1 MYMLVEDKILPIE
14 INNLYKDLVEGSY
27 QKLNEKEKEVIK
39 DSLIIAYNAH
49 DGQLRKSGEP
59 YIYHPL
65 GVAKIVGHNIGLD
78 CDSIAAAILH
88 DVVEDT
94 KLTIKDINKGVGKNI
109 GRIVDGLTKISILS
123 KKKNHSVQAENY
135 RRMLLTL
142 HNDIRVILIK
152 IADRL
157 HNMRTIQYLSDIK
170 KEKIASESL
179 YIYAPLAHRVGLFNI
194 KDELEDLSLE
204 SINPKIYK
212 SIKDKFDKSQENQEK
227 YIESFKK
234 LIIKNLDSQKIK
246 YSIKG
251 RNKSIYSIN
260 NKMQKKNISFNEVYD
275 RFAIRIIYKSSKK
288 DEKFIAW
295 KIYSIISD
303 HFTPNPARFKDW
315 ITYPKVNG
323 YEALH
328 LTVVGPENR
337 WVEIQIRSERM
348 DEIAEKGYA
357 AHYNY
362 KHGETKQKEVDIWL
376 NKLQDVL
383 IDDTQHAIDFVE
395 DFKLNFYSE
404 EIYVFTPKGDLKS
417 IKSGSTALDF
427 AFHVHTDIGIKTRG
441 ARVNG
446 KLVPLSHILKSG
458 DQVDIMTSE
467 NVKPTVNWLDFVV
480 TSKAKSKIKSSLN
493 IEKKRIAIEGKQVLK
508 RKLKQFKIK
517 LDDKISGYMMKF
529 FKINASNDLFYDVGT
544 GKIDNKQIKRF
555 VSDYNSSFIGFIRR
569 RIGSNNKKVDKINEI
584 EHSIK
589 FDKLIFG
596 KDQELLK
603 YSMANCCEPIPGDP
617 VFGFV
622 SVNDGIKVH
631 KKDCPNS
638 ISLRSNYAYR
648 IISAKW
654 IDSQSHEF
662 NTKIS
667 LTGIDDIGII
677 SQIAATVSD
686 SMNVNMNKLSFESND
701 GVFTG
706 TISLEVKNKVILNK
720 LLKSLKKIDG
730 IDNVSR
736 N

>member
-1 MYMLVEDKILPIE
+1 MLVEDKILPKE
-14 INNLYKDLVEGSY
+14 INNLYEDLVKGSY
-27 QKLNEKEKEVIK
+27 QILNEEEKKIIK

-49 DGQLRKSGEP
+49 EGQLRKSGEL

-65 GVAKIVGHNIGLD
+65 GVAKIVAHDIGLD
-78 CDSIAAAILH
+78 CDSIAAALLH

-94 KLTIKDINKGVGKNI
+94 KLTIKDINKAVGENI
-109 GRIVDGLTKISILS
+109 GKIVDGLTKISILR
-123 KKKNHSVQAENY
+123 KNKDYSVQAENY

-157 HNMRTIQYLSDIK
+157 HNMRTIEYLDEIK

-179 YIYAPLAHRVGLFNI
+179 YIYAPLAHRVGLFNL
-194 KDELEDLSLE
+194 KNELEDLSLKTIE
-204 SINPKIYK
+204 PKTYK
-212 SIKDKFDKSQENQEK
+212 SIKNKFVKSQENQEK

-234 LIIKNLDSQKIK
+234 LIIENLDNKKIK
-246 YSIKG
+246 YSIKS
-251 RNKSIYSIN
+251 RNKSIFSIN
-260 NKMQKKNISFNEVYD
+260 KKMQTKNISFNEVYD
-275 RFAIRIIYKSSKK
+275 RFAIRIIYTSSKE

-303 HFTPNPARFKDW
+303 HFIPNPARFKDW

-328 LTVVGPENR
+328 LTVIGPENR

-362 KHGETKQKEVDIWL
+362 KHGETKQREVDIWL

-383 IDDTQHAIDFVE
+383 IDDPQHAIDFVE

-404 EIYVFTPKGDLKS
+404 EIFVFTPKGDLKS

-427 AFHVHTDIGIKTRG
+427 AFNVHTDIGTKTRG

-446 KLVPLSHILKSG
+446 KLVPLSHVLESG
-458 DQVDIMTSE
+458 DQVEIMTSK
-467 NVKPTVNWLDFVV
+467 NINPSVNWLDFVV

-493 IEKKRIAIEGKQVLK
+493 IEKKRISIEGKQILR
-508 RKLKQFKIK
+508 RKLKHFKIK
-517 LDDKISGYMMKF
+517 LDDKISISMMKF
-529 FKINASNDLFYDVGT
+529 FKINASNDLFFSVGNGT
-544 GKIDNKQIKRF
+544 IDNKKIKQF
-555 VSDYNSSFIGFIRR
+555 VTDYNRSFIGFIKR
-569 RIGSNNKKVDKINEI
+569 RIGSNKKKVDKINKSD
-584 EHSIK
+584 HSIK

-596 KDQELLK
+596 KDQESLK
-603 YSMANCCEPIPGDP
+603 YSMASCCDPIPGDS

-638 ISLRSNYAYR
+638 ISLRSNYDYR
-648 IISAKW
+648 VISAKW
-654 IDSQSHEF
+654 IDSQSHKF
-662 NTKIS
+662 NTKINF
-667 LTGIDDIGII
+667 TGIDDLGII
-677 SQIAATVSD
+677 SQITSTISD
-686 SMNVNMNKLSFESND
+686 SMKVNMNKISVESND
-701 GVFTG
+701 GTFIG
-706 TISLEVKNKVILNK
+706 TISLEVSNTVILNK
-720 LLKSLKKIDG
+720 LLKSLKKIKG
-730 IDNVSR
+730 IEKVTR

>member
-1 MYMLVEDKILPIE
+1 MLVEDKILPKE
-14 INNLYKDLVEGSY
+14 INNLYKDLVQSSY
-27 QKLNEKEKEVIK
+27 QKLNEEEKKIIK

-65 GVAKIVGHNIGLD
+65 GVAKIVAHNIGLD
-78 CDSIAAAILH
+78 SDSIAASLLH

-94 KLTIKDINKGVGKNI
+94 KLTITDINKAMGNNI
-109 GRIVDGLTKISILS
+109 GKIVDGLTKISILR
-123 KKKNHSVQAENY
+123 KNKDYSVQAENY

-157 HNMRTIQYLSDIK
+157 HNMRTIEYLDDIK

-179 YIYAPLAHRVGLFNI
+179 YIYAPLAHRVGLFNL
-194 KDELEDLSLE
+194 KNELEDLSLKTIE
-204 SINPKIYK
+204 PKTYK
-212 SIKDKFDKSQENQEK
+212 SIKNKFDKSQDSQEK

-234 LIIKNLDSQKIK
+234 LIIESLTDQKIK

-251 RNKSIYSIN
+251 RNKSIFSIN
-260 NKMQKKNISFNEVYD
+260 NKMKNKNISFNEVYD
-275 RFAIRIIYKSSKK
+275 RFAIRIIYTSSKI

-303 HFTPNPARFKDW
+303 HFIPNPARFKDW

-362 KHGETKQKEVDIWL
+362 KHGETKQREVDIWL

-383 IDDTQHAIDFVE
+383 IDDSQYAIDFVE

-427 AFHVHTDIGIKTRG
+427 AFNIHTDIGTKTRG

-458 DQVDIMTSE
+458 DQVDIMTSK
-467 NVKPTVNWLDFVV
+467 NTKPSVNWLDFVV

-493 IEKKRIAIEGKQVLK
+493 IEKKRISIEGKEILK
-508 RKLKQFKIK
+508 RKLKHFKIK
-517 LDDKISGYMMKF
+517 LDDKISTSMMKF
-529 FKINASNDLFYDVGT
+529 FNINASNDLFFSVGNGT
-544 GKIDNKQIKRF
+544 IDNKKIKKF
-555 VSDYNSSFIGFIRR
+555 VTDYNRSFIGFIKR
-569 RIGSNNKKVDKINEI
+569 RIGSNKKKVDKINESD
-584 EHSIK
+584 HSIK

-596 KDQELLK
+596 KEQESLK
-603 YSMANCCEPIPGDP
+603 YSMANCCDPIPGDS

-631 KKDCPNS
+631 KKDCSNS

-648 IISAKW
+648 VISAKW

-662 NTKIS
+662 NTKIN
-667 LTGIDDIGII
+667 LTGIDDLGII
-677 SQIAATVSD
+677 SQITSTISD
-686 SMNVNMNKLSFESND
+686 SMNVNMNKISFESND
-701 GVFTG
+701 GLFTG

-720 LLKSLKKIDG
+720 LLKSLKKIKG
-730 IDNVSR
+730 IEKVTR

>member
-1 MYMLVEDKILPIE
+1 MLVEDKILPKE
-14 INNLYKDLVEGSY
+14 INNLYEDLVKGSY
-27 QKLNEKEKEVIK
+27 QILNEEEKKIIK

-49 DGQLRKSGEP
+49 EGQLRKSGEL

-65 GVAKIVGHNIGLD
+65 GVAKIVAHNIGLD
-78 CDSIAAAILH
+78 CDSIAAALLH

-94 KLTIKDINKGVGKNI
+94 KLTIKDINKAVGNNI
-109 GRIVDGLTKISILS
+109 GKIVDGLTKISILR
-123 KKKNHSVQAENY
+123 KNKDYSVQAENY

-157 HNMRTIQYLSDIK
+157 HNMRTVEYLDEIK

-179 YIYAPLAHRVGLFNI
+179 YIYAPLAHRVGLFNL
-194 KDELEDLSLE
+194 KNELEDLSLKTIE
-204 SINPKIYK
+204 PKTYK
-212 SIKDKFDKSQENQEK
+212 SIKNKFVKSQENQEK

-234 LIIKNLDSQKIK
+234 LIIDNLDNQKIK
-246 YSIKG
+246 YSIKS
-251 RNKSIYSIN
+251 RNKSIFSIN
-260 NKMQKKNISFNEVYD
+260 NKMQTKNISFNEVYD
-275 RFAIRIIYKSSKK
+275 RFAIRIIYTSSKE

-303 HFTPNPARFKDW
+303 HFIPNPARFKDW

-362 KHGETKQKEVDIWL
+362 KHGETKQREVDIWL

-383 IDDTQHAIDFVE
+383 IDDPQHAIDFVE

-427 AFHVHTDIGIKTRG
+427 AFNVHTDIGTKTRG

-446 KLVPLSHILKSG
+446 KLVPLSHVLKSG
-458 DQVDIMTSE
+458 DQVEIITSK
-467 NVKPTVNWLDFVV
+467 NIKPSVNWLDFVV

-493 IEKKRIAIEGKQVLK
+493 NEKKRISIEGKQILR
-508 RKLKQFKIK
+508 RKLKHFKIK
-517 LDDKISGYMMKF
+517 LDDKVSSSMMKF
-529 FKINASNDLFYDVGT
+529 FKINASNDLFFSVGNGT
-544 GKIDNKQIKRF
+544 IDNKKIKQF
-555 VSDYNSSFIGFIRR
+555 VTDYNRSFIGFIKR
-569 RIGSNNKKVDKINEI
+569 RIGSNKKKVDKINKSD
-584 EHSIK
+584 HSIK

-596 KDQELLK
+596 KDQESLK
-603 YSMANCCEPIPGDP
+603 YSMANCCDPIPGDS

-648 IISAKW
+648 VISAKW

-662 NTKIS
+662 NTKINF
-667 LTGIDDIGII
+667 TGIDDLGII
-677 SQIAATVSD
+677 SQITSTISD
-686 SMNVNMNKLSFESND
+686 SMKVNMNKISVESND
-701 GVFTG
+701 GTFTG
-706 TISLEVKNKVILNK
+706 TISLEVSNTVILNK
-720 LLKSLKKIDG
+720 LLKSLKKIKG
-730 IDNVSR
+730 IEKVTR

>member
-1 MYMLVEDKILPIE
+1 MLVEDKILPKE
-14 INNLYKDLVEGSY
+14 INNLYEDLVKGSY
-27 QKLNEKEKEVIK
+27 QILNKEEKKIIK

-49 DGQLRKSGEP
+49 EGQLRKSGEP

-65 GVAKIVGHNIGLD
+65 GVAKIVAHNIGLD
-78 CDSIAAAILH
+78 SDSIAAALLH

-94 KLTIKDINKGVGKNI
+94 KLSIKDINKAVGKNI
-109 GRIVDGLTKISILS
+109 GKIVDGLTKISILR
-123 KKKNHSVQAENY
+123 KNKDYSVQAENY

-157 HNMRTIQYLSDIK
+157 HNMRTIEYLDEIK

-179 YIYAPLAHRVGLFNI
+179 YIYAPLAHRVGLFNL
-194 KDELEDLSLE
+194 KNELEDLSLKTIE
-204 SINPKIYK
+204 PKTYK
-212 SIKDKFDKSQENQEK
+212 SIKSKFDKSQDNQEK

-234 LIIKNLDSQKIK
+234 LIIESLDNQKIK

-251 RNKSIYSIN
+251 RNKSIFSIN
-260 NKMQKKNISFNEVYD
+260 NKMQTKNISFNEVYD
-275 RFAIRIIYKSSKK
+275 RFAIRIIYTSSKI

-303 HFTPNPARFKDW
+303 HFIPNPARFKDW

-383 IDDTQHAIDFVE
+383 IDDSQHAIDFVE

-427 AFHVHTDIGIKTRG
+427 AFNIHTDIGAKTRG

-446 KLVPLSHILKSG
+446 KLVPLSHVLKSG
-458 DQVDIMTSE
+458 DQVDIMTSK
-467 NVKPTVNWLDFVV
+467 NVKPSVNWLDFVI

-493 IEKKRIAIEGKQVLK
+493 IEKKRISIEGQQILK
-508 RKLKQFKIK
+508 RKLKNFKIK
-517 LDDKISGYMMKF
+517 LDDKISSQMMKF
-529 FKINASNDLFYDVGT
+529 FDINASNDLFFSVGN
-544 GKIDNKQIKRF
+544 GAIDNKKIKQF
-555 VSDYNSSFIGFIRR
+555 VNDYNRSFIGFIKR
-569 RIGSNNKKVDKINEI
+569 RIGSNKKKVDKINDSA
-584 EHSIK
+584 HSIK

-596 KDQELLK
+596 KDQESLK
-603 YSMANCCEPIPGDP
+603 YSMANCCNPIPGDS

-631 KKDCPNS
+631 KKDCSNS

-648 IISAKW
+648 VISAKW

-662 NTKIS
+662 NTKIN
-667 LTGIDDIGII
+667 LTGIDDLGII
-677 SQIAATVSD
+677 SQITSTISD
-686 SMNVNMNKLSFESND
+686 SMNVNMNKISFESND
-701 GVFTG
+701 GLFTG
-706 TISLEVKNKVILNK
+706 TISLEVKNKIILNK
-720 LLKSLKKIDG
+720 LLKSLKKIKG
-730 IDNVSR
+730 IEKVAR

>member
-1 MYMLVEDKILPIE
+1 MLVEDKILPRE
-14 INNLYKDLVEGSY
+14 INNLYIDLVEGSY
-27 QKLNEKEKEVIK
+27 QKLNENEKEIIK

-65 GVAKIVGHNIGLD
+65 GVAKIVSHNIGLD
-78 CDSIAAAILH
+78 CDSISAALLH

-94 KLTIKDINKGVGKNI
+94 KLTAKDIKKAVGKNI
-109 GRIVDGLTKISILS
+109 AKIVDGLTKISTLS
-123 KKKNHSVQAENY
+123 KSKDHSVQAENY

-157 HNMRTIQYLSDIK
+157 HNMRTIEYLNDIK

-179 YIYAPLAHRVGLFNI
+179 YIYAPLAHRVGLFNL
-194 KDELEDLSLE
+194 KNELEDLSLKT
-204 SINPKIYK
+204 INPKIYK
-212 SIKDKFDKSQENQEK
+212 SIKGKFDKSKQSQEK
-227 YIESFKK
+227 YIESFKN
-234 LIIKNLDSQKIK
+234 LIIQNLDNQKIK

-303 HFTPNPARFKDW
+303 HFTPNPARLKDW

-328 LTVVGPENR
+328 LTVIGPENR

-348 DEIAEKGYA
+348 NEIAEKGYA

-362 KHGETKQKEVDIWL
+362 KHGETKQKEVDVWL

-383 IDDTQHAIDFVE
+383 IDDSQHAIDFVE
-395 DFKLNFYSE
+395 DFKLNFYSK
-404 EIYVFTPKGDLKS
+404 EIYVFTPQGDLKS

-427 AFHVHTDIGIKTRG
+427 AFHVHTDIGTKTRG
-441 ARVNG
+441 AKVNG

-493 IEKKRIAIEGKQVLK
+493 IEKKRIAIEGKQILK

-517 LDDKISGYMMKF
+517 LDDKVSGHIMKF
-529 FKINASNDLFYDVGT
+529 FKINASNDLFYNVGI

-596 KDQELLK
+596 KDQESLK

-677 SQIAATVSD
+677 SQIAATISGL
-686 SMNVNMNKLSFESND
+686 MNVNMNKLSFESND
-701 GVFTG
+701 GFFTG

-720 LLKSLKKIDG
+720 LLKSLKKIEG
-730 IDNVSR
+730 IDKVSR

>member
-1 MYMLVEDKILPIE
+1 MLVEDKILPKE
-14 INNLYKDLVEGSY
+14 INNLYEDLVKGSY
-27 QKLNEKEKEVIK
+27 QILNEEEKKIIK

-49 DGQLRKSGEP
+49 EGQLRKSGEL

-65 GVAKIVGHNIGLD
+65 GVAKIVAHNIGLD
-78 CDSIAAAILH
+78 CDSIAAALLH

-94 KLTIKDINKGVGKNI
+94 KLTIKDINKAVGKNI
-109 GRIVDGLTKISILS
+109 GKIVDGLTKISILR
-123 KKKNHSVQAENY
+123 KNKDYSVQAENY

-157 HNMRTIQYLSDIK
+157 HNMRTIEYLDEIK

-179 YIYAPLAHRVGLFNI
+179 YIYAPLAHRVGLFNL
-194 KDELEDLSLE
+194 KNELEDLSLKTIE
-204 SINPKIYK
+204 PKTYK
-212 SIKDKFDKSQENQEK
+212 SIKNKFVKSQENQEK

-234 LIIKNLDSQKIK
+234 LIIENLDNQKIK
-246 YSIKG
+246 YSIKS
-251 RNKSIYSIN
+251 RNKSIFSIN
-260 NKMQKKNISFNEVYD
+260 NKMQTKNISFNEVYD
-275 RFAIRIIYKSSKK
+275 RFAIRIIYTSSKE

-303 HFTPNPARFKDW
+303 HFIPNPARFKDW

-328 LTVVGPENR
+328 LTVIGPENR

-362 KHGETKQKEVDIWL
+362 KHGETKQREVDIWL

-383 IDDTQHAIDFVE
+383 IDDPQHAIDFVE

-404 EIYVFTPKGDLKS
+404 EIFVFTPKGDLKS

-427 AFHVHTDIGIKTRG
+427 AFNVHTDIGTKTRG

-446 KLVPLSHILKSG
+446 KLVPLSHVLESG
-458 DQVDIMTSE
+458 DQVEIMTSK
-467 NVKPTVNWLDFVV
+467 NIKPSVNWLDFVV

-493 IEKKRIAIEGKQVLK
+493 IEKKRISIEGKQILR
-508 RKLKQFKIK
+508 RKLKHFKIK
-517 LDDKISGYMMKF
+517 LDDKISSSMMKF
-529 FKINASNDLFYDVGT
+529 FKINASNDLFFSVGNGT
-544 GKIDNKQIKRF
+544 IDNKKIKQF
-555 VSDYNSSFIGFIRR
+555 VTDYNRSFIGFIKR
-569 RIGSNNKKVDKINEI
+569 RIGSNKKKVDKINKSD
-584 EHSIK
+584 HSIK

-596 KDQELLK
+596 KDQESLK
-603 YSMANCCEPIPGDP
+603 YSMANCCDPIPGDS

-648 IISAKW
+648 VISAKW

-662 NTKIS
+662 NTKINF
-667 LTGIDDIGII
+667 TGIDDLGII
-677 SQIAATVSD
+677 SQITSTISD
-686 SMNVNMNKLSFESND
+686 SMKVNMNKISVESND
-701 GVFTG
+701 GTFTG
-706 TISLEVKNKVILNK
+706 TISLEVSNTVILNK
-720 LLKSLKKIDG
+720 LLKSLKKIKG
-730 IDNVSR
+730 IEKVTR

>member
-1 MYMLVEDKILPIE
+1 MLVEDKILPRE
-14 INNLYKDLVEGSY
+14 INNLYIDLVEGSY
-27 QKLNEKEKEVIK
+27 QKLNENEKEIIK

-65 GVAKIVGHNIGLD
+65 GVAKIVSHNIGLD
-78 CDSIAAAILH
+78 CDSISAALLH

-94 KLTIKDINKGVGKNI
+94 KLTAKDIKKAVGKNI
-109 GRIVDGLTKISILS
+109 AKIVDGLTKISTLS
-123 KKKNHSVQAENY
+123 KSKDHSVQAENY

-157 HNMRTIQYLSDIK
+157 HNMRTIEYLNDIK

-179 YIYAPLAHRVGLFNI
+179 YIYAPLAHRVGLFNL
-194 KDELEDLSLE
+194 KNELEDLSLKT
-204 SINPKIYK
+204 INPKIYK
-212 SIKDKFDKSQENQEK
+212 SIKEKFDKSQQSQEK
-227 YIESFKK
+227 YIESFKN
-234 LIIKNLDSQKIK
+234 LIIQNLDNQKIK

-303 HFTPNPARFKDW
+303 NFTPNPARFKDW

-328 LTVVGPENR
+328 LTVIGPENR

-362 KHGETKQKEVDIWL
+362 KHGETKQKEVDVWL

-383 IDDTQHAIDFVE
+383 IDDSQHAIDFVE

-427 AFHVHTDIGIKTRG
+427 AFHVHTDIGTKTRG

-493 IEKKRIAIEGKQVLK
+493 IEKKRIAIEGKQILK

-517 LDDKISGYMMKF
+517 LDDKVSGHIMKF
-529 FKINASNDLFYDVGT
+529 FKINASNDLFYNVGI

-596 KDQELLK
+596 KDQESLK
-603 YSMANCCEPIPGDP
+603 YSMANCCDPIPGDP

-677 SQIAATVSD
+677 SQIAATISGL
-686 SMNVNMNKLSFESND
+686 MNVNMNKLSFESND
-701 GVFTG
+701 GFFTG

-730 IDNVSR
+730 IDKVSR

>member
-1 MYMLVEDKILPIE
+1 MLVEDKILPRE
-14 INNLYKDLVEGSY
+14 INNLYIDLVEGSY
-27 QKLNEKEKEVIK
+27 QKLNENEKEIIK

-65 GVAKIVGHNIGLD
+65 GVAKIVSHNIGLD
-78 CDSIAAAILH
+78 CDSISAALLH

-94 KLTIKDINKGVGKNI
+94 KLTAKDIKKAVGKNI
-109 GRIVDGLTKISILS
+109 AKIVDGLTKISTLS
-123 KKKNHSVQAENY
+123 KSKDHSVQAENY

-157 HNMRTIQYLSDIK
+157 HNMRTIEYLNDIK

-179 YIYAPLAHRVGLFNI
+179 YIYAPLAHRVGLFNL
-194 KDELEDLSLE
+194 KNELEDLSLKT
-204 SINPKIYK
+204 INPKIYK
-212 SIKDKFDKSQENQEK
+212 SIKGKFDKSKQSQEK
-227 YIESFKK
+227 YIESFKN
-234 LIIKNLDSQKIK
+234 LIIQNLDNQKIK

-303 HFTPNPARFKDW
+303 NFTPNPARFKDW

-328 LTVVGPENR
+328 LTVIGPENR

-357 AHYNY
+357 AHFNY
-362 KHGETKQKEVDIWL
+362 KHGETKQKEVDVWL

-383 IDDTQHAIDFVE
+383 IDDSQHAIDFVE
-395 DFKLNFYSE
+395 DFKLNFYSK

-427 AFHVHTDIGIKTRG
+427 AFHVHTDIGTKTRG

-493 IEKKRIAIEGKQVLK
+493 IEKKRIAIEGKQILK

-517 LDDKISGYMMKF
+517 LDDKVSGHIMKY
-529 FKINASNDLFYDVGT
+529 FKINASNDLFYNVGI
-544 GKIDNKQIKRF
+544 GKIDNKHIKQF
-555 VSDYNSSFIGFIRR
+555 VSNYNSSFIGFIRR

-596 KDQELLK
+596 KDQESLK
-603 YSMANCCEPIPGDP
+603 YSMANCCDPIPGDP

-622 SVNDGIKVH
+622 SVSDGIKVH

-677 SQIAATVSD
+677 SQIAATISGL
-686 SMNVNMNKLSFESND
+686 MNVNMNKLSFESND
-701 GVFTG
+701 GFFTG

-730 IDNVSR
+730 IDKVSR

>member
-1 MYMLVEDKILPIE
+1 MLVEDKILPKE
-14 INNLYKDLVEGSY
+14 INNLYEDLVKGSY
-27 QKLNEKEKEVIK
+27 QILNEEEKKIIK

-49 DGQLRKSGEP
+49 EGQLRKSGEL

-65 GVAKIVGHNIGLD
+65 GVAKIVAHNIGLD
-78 CDSIAAAILH
+78 CDSIAAALLH

-94 KLTIKDINKGVGKNI
+94 KLTIKDINKAVGKNI
-109 GRIVDGLTKISILS
+109 GKIVDGLTKISILR
-123 KKKNHSVQAENY
+123 KNKDYSVQAENY

-157 HNMRTIQYLSDIK
+157 HNMRTIEYLDEIK

-179 YIYAPLAHRVGLFNI
+179 YIYAPLAHRVGLFNL
-194 KDELEDLSLE
+194 KNELEDLSLKTIE
-204 SINPKIYK
+204 PKTYK
-212 SIKDKFDKSQENQEK
+212 SIKNKFVKSQENQEK

-234 LIIKNLDSQKIK
+234 LIIENLDNQKIK
-246 YSIKG
+246 YSIKS
-251 RNKSIYSIN
+251 RNKSIFSIN
-260 NKMQKKNISFNEVYD
+260 NKMQTKNISFNEVYD
-275 RFAIRIIYKSSKK
+275 RFAIRIIYTSSKE

-303 HFTPNPARFKDW
+303 HFIPNPARFKDW

-328 LTVVGPENR
+328 LTVIGPENR

-362 KHGETKQKEVDIWL
+362 KHGETKQREVDIWL

-383 IDDTQHAIDFVE
+383 IDDPQHAIDFVE

-404 EIYVFTPKGDLKS
+404 EIFVFTPKGDLKS

-427 AFHVHTDIGIKTRG
+427 AFNVHTDIGTKTRG

-446 KLVPLSHILKSG
+446 KLVPLSHVLESG
-458 DQVDIMTSE
+458 DQVEIITSK
-467 NVKPTVNWLDFVV
+467 NIKPSVNWLDFVV

-493 IEKKRIAIEGKQVLK
+493 IEKKRISIEGKQILR
-508 RKLKQFKIK
+508 RKLKHFKIK
-517 LDDKISGYMMKF
+517 LDDKISSSMMKF
-529 FKINASNDLFYDVGT
+529 FKINASNDLFFSVGNGT
-544 GKIDNKQIKRF
+544 IDNKKIKQF
-555 VSDYNSSFIGFIRR
+555 VTDYNRSFIGFIKR
-569 RIGSNNKKVDKINEI
+569 RIGSNKKKVDKINKSD
-584 EHSIK
+584 HSIK

-596 KDQELLK
+596 KDQESLK
-603 YSMANCCEPIPGDP
+603 YSMANCCDPIPGDS

-648 IISAKW
+648 VISAKW

-662 NTKIS
+662 NTKIN
-667 LTGIDDIGII
+667 LTGIDDLGIM
-677 SQIAATVSD
+677 SQITSTISD
-686 SMNVNMNKLSFESND
+686 SMNVNMNKISFESND
-701 GVFTG
+701 GTFTG
-706 TISLEVKNKVILNK
+706 TISLEVSNTVILNK
-720 LLKSLKKIDG
+720 LLKSLKKIKG
-730 IDNVSR
+730 IEKVTR

>member
-1 MYMLVEDKILPIE
+1 MLVEDKILPKE
-14 INNLYKDLVEGSY
+14 INNLYEDLVKGSY
-27 QKLNEKEKEVIK
+27 QILNEEEKKIIK

-49 DGQLRKSGEP
+49 EGQLRKSGEL
-59 YIYHPL
+59 YIYHPI
-65 GVAKIVGHNIGLD
+65 GVAKIVAHNIGLD
-78 CDSIAAAILH
+78 CDSIAAALLH

-94 KLTIKDINKGVGKNI
+94 KLTIKDINKAVGKNI
-109 GRIVDGLTKISILS
+109 GKIVDGLTKISILR
-123 KKKNHSVQAENY
+123 KNKDYSVQAENY

-157 HNMRTIQYLSDIK
+157 HNMRTVEYLDEIK

-179 YIYAPLAHRVGLFNI
+179 YIYAPLAHRVGLFNL
-194 KDELEDLSLE
+194 KNELEDLSLKTIE
-204 SINPKIYK
+204 PKTYK
-212 SIKDKFDKSQENQEK
+212 TIKNKFDKSQENQEK

-234 LIIKNLDSQKIK
+234 LIIENLDNQKIK

-251 RNKSIYSIN
+251 RNKSIFSIN
-260 NKMQKKNISFNEVYD
+260 NKMQTKNISFNEVYD
-275 RFAIRIIYKSSKK
+275 RFAIRIIYTSSKK

-303 HFTPNPARFKDW
+303 HFIPNPARFKDW

-362 KHGETKQKEVDIWL
+362 KHGETKQREVDIWL

-383 IDDTQHAIDFVE
+383 IDDSQHAIDFVE

-427 AFHVHTDIGIKTRG
+427 AFNVHTDIGAKTRG

-446 KLVPLSHILKSG
+446 KLVPLSHVLESG
-458 DQVDIMTSE
+458 DQVEIMTSK
-467 NVKPTVNWLDFVV
+467 NIKPSVNWLDFVV
-480 TSKAKSKIKSSLN
+480 TSKAKSKIKSLLN
-493 IEKKRIAIEGKQVLK
+493 IEKKRISIEGKQILR
-508 RKLKQFKIK
+508 RKLKHFKIK
-517 LDDKISGYMMKF
+517 LDDKISGSMMKF
-529 FKINASNDLFYDVGT
+529 FKINASNDLFFSVGNGT
-544 GKIDNKQIKRF
+544 IDNKKIKQF
-555 VSDYNSSFIGFIRR
+555 VTDYNRSFIGFIKR
-569 RIGSNNKKVDKINEI
+569 RIGSNKKKVDKINKSD
-584 EHSIK
+584 HSIK

-596 KDQELLK
+596 KDQESLK
-603 YSMANCCEPIPGDP
+603 YSMANCCDPIPGDS

-638 ISLRSNYAYR
+638 ISLRSNYANR
-648 IISAKW
+648 VISAKW

-662 NTKIS
+662 NTKIN
-667 LTGIDDIGII
+667 LTGIDDLGIM
-677 SQIAATVSD
+677 SQITSIISD
-686 SMNVNMNKLSFESND
+686 SMSVNMNKISFESTD
-701 GVFTG
+701 GLFTG
-706 TISLEVKNKVILNK
+706 TISLEVSNTVILNK
-720 LLKSLKKIDG
+720 LLKSLKKIKG
-730 IDNVSR
+730 IEKVTR

>member
-1 MYMLVEDKILPIE
+1 MLVEDKILPKE
-14 INNLYKDLVEGSY
+14 INNLYEDLVKGSY
-27 QKLNEKEKEVIK
+27 QILNEEEKKIIK

-49 DGQLRKSGEP
+49 EGQLRKSGEL

-65 GVAKIVGHNIGLD
+65 GVAKIVAHNIGLD
-78 CDSIAAAILH
+78 CDSIAAALLH

-94 KLTIKDINKGVGKNI
+94 KLTIKDINKAVGKNI
-109 GRIVDGLTKISILS
+109 GKIVDGLTKISILR
-123 KKKNHSVQAENY
+123 KNKDYSVQAENY

-157 HNMRTIQYLSDIK
+157 HNMRTIEYLDEIK

-179 YIYAPLAHRVGLFNI
+179 YIYAPLAHRVGLFNL
-194 KDELEDLSLE
+194 KNELEDLSLKTIE
-204 SINPKIYK
+204 PKTYK
-212 SIKDKFDKSQENQEK
+212 SIKNKFVKSQENQEK

-234 LIIKNLDSQKIK
+234 LIIENLDNQKIK
-246 YSIKG
+246 YSIKS
-251 RNKSIYSIN
+251 RNKSIFSIN
-260 NKMQKKNISFNEVYD
+260 NKMQTKNISFNEVYD
-275 RFAIRIIYKSSKK
+275 RFAIRIIYTSSKE

-303 HFTPNPARFKDW
+303 HFIPNPARFKDW

-328 LTVVGPENR
+328 LTVIGPENR

-362 KHGETKQKEVDIWL
+362 KHGETKQREVDIWL

-383 IDDTQHAIDFVE
+383 IDDPQHAIDFVE

-427 AFHVHTDIGIKTRG
+427 AFNVHTDIGTKTRG

-446 KLVPLSHILKSG
+446 KLVPLSHVLESG
-458 DQVDIMTSE
+458 DQVEIMTSK
-467 NVKPTVNWLDFVV
+467 NIKPSVNWLDFVV

-493 IEKKRIAIEGKQVLK
+493 IEKKRISIEGKQILR
-508 RKLKQFKIK
+508 RKLKHFKIK
-517 LDDKISGYMMKF
+517 LDDKISSSMMKF
-529 FKINASNDLFYDVGT
+529 FKINASNDLFFSVGNGT
-544 GKIDNKQIKRF
+544 IDNKKIKQF
-555 VSDYNSSFIGFIRR
+555 VTDYNRSFIGFIKR
-569 RIGSNNKKVDKINEI
+569 RIGSNKKKVDKINKSD
-584 EHSIK
+584 HSIK

-596 KDQELLK
+596 KDQESLK
-603 YSMANCCEPIPGDP
+603 YSMANCCDPIPGDS

-648 IISAKW
+648 VISAKW

-662 NTKIS
+662 NTKINF
-667 LTGIDDIGII
+667 TGIDDLGII
-677 SQIAATVSD
+677 SQITSTISD
-686 SMNVNMNKLSFESND
+686 SMKVNMNKISVESND
-701 GVFTG
+701 GTFTG
-706 TISLEVKNKVILNK
+706 TISLEVSNTVILNK
-720 LLKSLKKIDG
+720 LLKSLKKIKG
-730 IDNVSR
+730 IEKVTR

>member
-1 MYMLVEDKILPIE
+1 MLVEDKILPKE
-14 INNLYKDLVEGSY
+14 INNLYEDLVKGSY
-27 QKLNEKEKEVIK
+27 QILNEEEKKIIK

-49 DGQLRKSGEP
+49 EGQLRKSGEL

-65 GVAKIVGHNIGLD
+65 GVAKIVAHDIGLD
-78 CDSIAAAILH
+78 CDSIAAALLH

-94 KLTIKDINKGVGKNI
+94 KLTIKDINKAVGKNI
-109 GRIVDGLTKISILS
+109 GKIVDGLTKISILR
-123 KKKNHSVQAENY
+123 KNKDYSVQAENY

-157 HNMRTIQYLSDIK
+157 HNMRTIEYLDEIK

-179 YIYAPLAHRVGLFNI
+179 YIYAPLAHRVGLFNL
-194 KDELEDLSLE
+194 KNELEDLSLKTIE
-204 SINPKIYK
+204 PKTYK
-212 SIKDKFDKSQENQEK
+212 SIKNKFVKSQENQEK

-234 LIIKNLDSQKIK
+234 LIIENLDNKKIK
-246 YSIKG
+246 YSIKS
-251 RNKSIYSIN
+251 RNKSIFSIN
-260 NKMQKKNISFNEVYD
+260 NKMQTKNISFNEVYD
-275 RFAIRIIYKSSKK
+275 RFAIRIIYTSSKE

-303 HFTPNPARFKDW
+303 HFIPNPARFKDW

-328 LTVVGPENR
+328 LTVIGPENR

-362 KHGETKQKEVDIWL
+362 KHGETKQREVDIWL

-383 IDDTQHAIDFVE
+383 IDDPQHAIDFVE

-404 EIYVFTPKGDLKS
+404 EIFVFTPKGDLKS

-427 AFHVHTDIGIKTRG
+427 AFNVHTDIGTKTRG

-446 KLVPLSHILKSG
+446 KLVPLSHVLESG
-458 DQVDIMTSE
+458 DQVEIMTSK
-467 NVKPTVNWLDFVV
+467 NIKPSVNWLDFVV

-493 IEKKRIAIEGKQVLK
+493 IEKKRISIEGKQILR
-508 RKLKQFKIK
+508 RKLKHFKIK
-517 LDDKISGYMMKF
+517 LDDKISSSMMKF
-529 FKINASNDLFYDVGT
+529 FKINASNDLFFSVGNGT
-544 GKIDNKQIKRF
+544 IDNKKIKQF
-555 VSDYNSSFIGFIRR
+555 VTDYNRSFIGFIKR
-569 RIGSNNKKVDKINEI
+569 RIGSNKKKVDKINKSD
-584 EHSIK
+584 HSIK

-596 KDQELLK
+596 KDQESLK
-603 YSMANCCEPIPGDP
+603 YSMANCCDPIPGDS

-638 ISLRSNYAYR
+638 ISLRSNYDYR
-648 IISAKW
+648 VISAKW
-654 IDSQSHEF
+654 IDSQSHKF
-662 NTKIS
+662 NTKINF
-667 LTGIDDIGII
+667 TGIDDLGII
-677 SQIAATVSD
+677 SQITSTISD
-686 SMNVNMNKLSFESND
+686 SMKVNMNKISVESND
-701 GVFTG
+701 GTFTG
-706 TISLEVKNKVILNK
+706 TINLEVSNTVILNK
-720 LLKSLKKIDG
+720 LLKSLKKIKG
-730 IDNVSR
+730 IEKVTR

>member
-1 MYMLVEDKILPIE
+1 MLVEDKILPKE
-14 INNLYKDLVEGSY
+14 INNLYEDLVKGSY
-27 QKLNEKEKEVIK
+27 QILNEEEKKIIK

-49 DGQLRKSGEP
+49 EGQLRKSGEL

-65 GVAKIVGHNIGLD
+65 GVAKIVAHNIGLD
-78 CDSIAAAILH
+78 CDSIAAALLH

-94 KLTIKDINKGVGKNI
+94 KLTIKDINKAVGKNI
-109 GRIVDGLTKISILS
+109 GKIVDGLTKISILR
-123 KKKNHSVQAENY
+123 KNKDYSVQAENY

-157 HNMRTIQYLSDIK
+157 HNMRTIEYLDEIK

-179 YIYAPLAHRVGLFNI
+179 YIYAPLAHRVGLFNL
-194 KDELEDLSLE
+194 KNELEDLSLKTIE
-204 SINPKIYK
+204 PKTYK
-212 SIKDKFDKSQENQEK
+212 TIKSKFDKSQDNQEK

-234 LIIKNLDSQKIK
+234 LIIESLDNQKIK

-251 RNKSIYSIN
+251 RNKSIFSIN
-260 NKMQKKNISFNEVYD
+260 NKMKNKNISFNEVYD
-275 RFAIRIIYKSSKK
+275 RFAIRIIYTSSKI

-303 HFTPNPARFKDW
+303 HFIPNPARFKDW

-362 KHGETKQKEVDIWL
+362 KHGETKQKEVDLWL

-383 IDDTQHAIDFVE
+383 IDDSQHAIDFVE

-427 AFHVHTDIGIKTRG
+427 AFNIHTDIGSKTRG

-446 KLVPLSHILKSG
+446 KLVPLSHVLESG
-458 DQVDIMTSE
+458 DQVDIMTSK
-467 NVKPTVNWLDFVV
+467 NVKPSVNWLDFVI

-493 IEKKRIAIEGKQVLK
+493 IEKKRISIEGQQILK
-508 RKLKQFKIK
+508 RKLKNFKIK
-517 LDDKISGYMMKF
+517 LDDKISSQMMKF
-529 FKINASNDLFYDVGT
+529 FDINASNDLFFSVGN
-544 GKIDNKQIKRF
+544 GAIDNKKIKQF
-555 VSDYNSSFIGFIRR
+555 VNDYNRSFIGFIKR
-569 RIGSNNKKVDKINEI
+569 RIGSNKKKVDKINKSD
-584 EHSIK
+584 HSIK

-596 KDQELLK
+596 KDQESLK
-603 YSMANCCEPIPGDP
+603 YSMANCCDPIPGDS

-631 KKDCPNS
+631 KKDCSNS

-648 IISAKW
+648 VISAKW
-654 IDSQSHEF
+654 IDSKSHEF
-662 NTKIS
+662 NTKIN
-667 LTGIDDIGII
+667 LTGIDDLGII
-677 SQIAATVSD
+677 SQITSTISD
-686 SMNVNMNKLSFESND
+686 SMNVNMNKISFESND
-701 GVFTG
+701 GLFTG
-706 TISLEVKNKVILNK
+706 SISLDVKNKVILNK
-720 LLKSLKKIDG
+720 LLKSLKKIKG
-730 IDNVSR
+730 IEKVTR

>member
-1 MYMLVEDKILPIE
+1 MLVEDKILPKE
-14 INNLYKDLVEGSY
+14 INNLYEDLVKGSY
-27 QKLNEKEKEVIK
+27 QILNEEEKKIIK

-49 DGQLRKSGEP
+49 EGQLRKSGEL

-65 GVAKIVGHNIGLD
+65 GVAKIVAHDIGLD
-78 CDSIAAAILH
+78 CDSIAAALLH

-94 KLTIKDINKGVGKNI
+94 KLTIKDINKAVGENI
-109 GRIVDGLTKISILS
+109 GKIVDGLTKISILR
-123 KKKNHSVQAENY
+123 KNKDYSVQAENY

-157 HNMRTIQYLSDIK
+157 HNMRTIEYLDEIK

-179 YIYAPLAHRVGLFNI
+179 YIYAPLAHRVGLFNL
-194 KDELEDLSLE
+194 KNELEDLSLKTIE
-204 SINPKIYK
+204 PKTYK
-212 SIKDKFDKSQENQEK
+212 SIKNKFVKSQENQEK

-234 LIIKNLDSQKIK
+234 LIIENLDNKKIK
-246 YSIKG
+246 YSIKS
-251 RNKSIYSIN
+251 RNKSIFSIN
-260 NKMQKKNISFNEVYD
+260 KKMQTKNISFNEVYD
-275 RFAIRIIYKSSKK
+275 RFAIRIIYTSSKE

-303 HFTPNPARFKDW
+303 HFIPNPARFKDW

-328 LTVVGPENR
+328 LTVIGPENR

-362 KHGETKQKEVDIWL
+362 KHGETKQREVDLWL

-383 IDDTQHAIDFVE
+383 IDDPQHAIDFVE

-404 EIYVFTPKGDLKS
+404 EIFVFTPKGDLKS

-427 AFHVHTDIGIKTRG
+427 AFNVHTDIGTKTRG

-446 KLVPLSHILKSG
+446 KLVPLSHVLESG
-458 DQVDIMTSE
+458 DQVEIMTSK
-467 NVKPTVNWLDFVV
+467 NIKPSVNWLDFVV

-493 IEKKRIAIEGKQVLK
+493 IEKKRISIEGKQILR
-508 RKLKQFKIK
+508 RKLKHFKIK
-517 LDDKISGYMMKF
+517 LDDKTSSSMMKF
-529 FKINASNDLFYDVGT
+529 FKINASNDLFFSVGNGT
-544 GKIDNKQIKRF
+544 IDNKKIKQF
-555 VSDYNSSFIGFIRR
+555 VTDYNRSFIGFIKR
-569 RIGSNNKKVDKINEI
+569 RIGSNKKKVDKINKSD
-584 EHSIK
+584 HSIK

-596 KDQELLK
+596 KDQESLK
-603 YSMANCCEPIPGDP
+603 YSMASCCDPIPGDS

-638 ISLRSNYAYR
+638 ISLRSNYDYR
-648 IISAKW
+648 VISAKW
-654 IDSQSHEF
+654 IDSQSHKF
-662 NTKIS
+662 NTKINF
-667 LTGIDDIGII
+667 TGIDDLGII
-677 SQIAATVSD
+677 SQITSTISD
-686 SMNVNMNKLSFESND
+686 SMKVNMNKISVESND
-701 GVFTG
+701 GTFTG
-706 TISLEVKNKVILNK
+706 TINLEVSNTVILNK
-720 LLKSLKKIDG
+720 LLKSLKKIKG
-730 IDNVSR
+730 IEKVTR

>member
-1 MYMLVEDKILPIE
+1 MLVEDKILPKE
-14 INNLYKDLVEGSY
+14 INDLYKELIDGSY
-27 QKLNEKEKEVIK
+27 QKLKDKEKKIIK

-59 YIYHPL
+59 YIYHPI
-65 GVAKIVGHNIGLD
+65 GVAKIVGHDIGLD
-78 CDSIAAAILH
+78 CESIAAALLH

-94 KLTIKDINKGVGKNI
+94 KLTINDINKAVGKKI
-109 GRIVDGLTKISILS
+109 GKIVDGLTKISILR
-123 KKKNHSVQAENY
+123 KNKDYSVQAENY

-157 HNMRTIQYLSDIK
+157 HNMRTVEYLDDIK

-179 YIYAPLAHRVGLFNI
+179 YIYAPLAHRVGLFNLKNEI
-194 KDELEDLSLE
+194 EDLSLKA
-204 SINPKIYK
+204 IKPIAYK
-212 SIKDKFDKSQENQEK
+212 NIKDKFEKDRKSQEK

-234 LIIKNLDSQKIK
+234 LIVKSLDNQKIEFL
-246 YSIKG
+246 IKG

-260 NKMQKKNISFNEVYD
+260 NKMQKKNIAFNEVYD
-275 RFAIRIIYKSSKK
+275 RFAIRIIYKSLQN
-288 DEKFIAW
+288 DEKFVAW

-328 LTVVGPENR
+328 LTVVGPENK

-362 KHGETKQKEVDIWL
+362 KHGESKQKEVDIWL

-383 IDDTQHAIDFVE
+383 IDDSQHAIDFVE

-404 EIYVFTPKGDLKS
+404 EIYVFTPQGDLKS

-427 AFHVHTDIGIKTRG
+427 AFHVHTDIGVKTRG

-446 KLVPLSHILKSG
+446 KLVPLSHLLKSG

-467 NVKPTVNWLDFVV
+467 NVKPTINWLDFVV

-493 IEKKRIAIEGKQVLK
+493 IEKKKISIEGKEILK

-529 FKINASNDLFYDVGT
+529 FKINASNDLYYNVGT
-544 GKIDNKQIKRF
+544 GKIDNKKIKQF

-569 RIGSNNKKVDKINEI
+569 RIGSNNKKVDKINETD
-584 EHSIK
+584 HSIK

-596 KDQELLK
+596 KDQESLK
-603 YSMANCCEPIPGDP
+603 YSMANCCNPIPGDP

-648 IISAKW
+648 VISAKW
-654 IDSQSHEF
+654 IDSENHEF
-662 NTKIS
+662 NTKIN

-677 SQIAATVSD
+677 SQITSTISD

-701 GVFTG
+701 GFFTG
-706 TISLEVKNKVILNK
+706 NISLEVKNKEILNK
-720 LLKSLKKIDG
+720 LLKSLKEIDG
-730 IDNVSR
+730 IDKVTR

>member
-1 MYMLVEDKILPIE
+1 MLVEDKILPKE
-14 INNLYKDLVEGSY
+14 INNLYEDLVKGSY
-27 QKLNEKEKEVIK
+27 QILNEEEKKIIK

-49 DGQLRKSGEP
+49 EGQLRKSGEL

-65 GVAKIVGHNIGLD
+65 GVAKIVAHDIGLD
-78 CDSIAAAILH
+78 CDSIAAALLH

-94 KLTIKDINKGVGKNI
+94 KLTIKDINKAVGKNI
-109 GRIVDGLTKISILS
+109 GKIVDGLTKISILR
-123 KKKNHSVQAENY
+123 KNKDYSVQAENY

-157 HNMRTIQYLSDIK
+157 HNMRTIEYLDEIK

-179 YIYAPLAHRVGLFNI
+179 YIYAPLAHRVGLFNL
-194 KDELEDLSLE
+194 KNELEDLSLKTIE
-204 SINPKIYK
+204 PKTYK
-212 SIKDKFDKSQENQEK
+212 SIKNKFVKSQENQEK

-234 LIIKNLDSQKIK
+234 LIIENLDNKKIK
-246 YSIKG
+246 YSIKS
-251 RNKSIYSIN
+251 RNKSIFSIN
-260 NKMQKKNISFNEVYD
+260 NKMQTKNISFNEVYD
-275 RFAIRIIYKSSKK
+275 RFAIRIIYTSSKE

-303 HFTPNPARFKDW
+303 HFIPNPARFKDW

-328 LTVVGPENR
+328 LTVIGPENR

-362 KHGETKQKEVDIWL
+362 KHGETKQREVDLWL

-383 IDDTQHAIDFVE
+383 IDDPQHAIDFVE

-404 EIYVFTPKGDLKS
+404 EIFVFTPKGDLKS

-427 AFHVHTDIGIKTRG
+427 AFNVHTDIGTKTRG

-446 KLVPLSHILKSG
+446 KLVPLSHVLESG
-458 DQVDIMTSE
+458 DQVEIMTSK
-467 NVKPTVNWLDFVV
+467 NIKPSVNWLDFVV
-480 TSKAKSKIKSSLN
+480 TSKAKSKIKSSMN
-493 IEKKRIAIEGKQVLK
+493 IEKKIISIEGKQILR
-508 RKLKQFKIK
+508 RKLKHFKIK
-517 LDDKISGYMMKF
+517 LDDKISISMMKF
-529 FKINASNDLFYDVGT
+529 FKINASNDLFFSVGNGT
-544 GKIDNKQIKRF
+544 IDNKKIKQF
-555 VSDYNSSFIGFIRR
+555 VTDYNRSFIGFIKR
-569 RIGSNNKKVDKINEI
+569 RIGSNKKKVDKINKSD
-584 EHSIK
+584 HSIK

-596 KDQELLK
+596 KDQESLK
-603 YSMANCCEPIPGDP
+603 YSMANCCDPIPGDS

-638 ISLRSNYAYR
+638 ISLRSNYDYR
-648 IISAKW
+648 VISAKW
-654 IDSQSHEF
+654 IDSQSHKF
-662 NTKIS
+662 NTKINF
-667 LTGIDDIGII
+667 TGIDDLGII
-677 SQIAATVSD
+677 SQITSTISD
-686 SMNVNMNKLSFESND
+686 SMKVNMNKISVESND
-701 GVFTG
+701 GTFTG
-706 TISLEVKNKVILNK
+706 TINLEVSNTVILNK
-720 LLKSLKKIDG
+720 LLKSLKKIKG
-730 IDNVSR
+730 IEKVTR

>member
-1 MYMLVEDKILPIE
+1 MLVEDKILPKE
-14 INNLYKDLVEGSY
+14 INNLYEDLVKGSY
-27 QKLNEKEKEVIK
+27 QILNEEEKKIIK

-49 DGQLRKSGEP
+49 EGQLRKSGEL

-65 GVAKIVGHNIGLD
+65 GVAKIVAHNIGLD
-78 CDSIAAAILH
+78 CDSIAAALLH

-94 KLTIKDINKGVGKNI
+94 KLTIKDINKAVGKNI
-109 GRIVDGLTKISILS
+109 GKIVDGLTKISILR
-123 KKKNHSVQAENY
+123 KNKDYSVQAENY

-157 HNMRTIQYLSDIK
+157 HNMRTIEYLDEIK

-179 YIYAPLAHRVGLFNI
+179 YIYAPLAHRVGLFNL
-194 KDELEDLSLE
+194 KNELEDLSLKTIE
-204 SINPKIYK
+204 PKTYK
-212 SIKDKFDKSQENQEK
+212 SIKNKFVKSQENQEK

-234 LIIKNLDSQKIK
+234 LIIENLDNQKIK
-246 YSIKG
+246 YSIKS
-251 RNKSIYSIN
+251 RNKSIFSIN
-260 NKMQKKNISFNEVYD
+260 NKMQTKNISFNEVYD
-275 RFAIRIIYKSSKK
+275 RFAIRIIYTSSKE

-303 HFTPNPARFKDW
+303 HFIPNPARFKDW

-328 LTVVGPENR
+328 LTVIGPENR

-362 KHGETKQKEVDIWL
+362 KHGETKQREVDIWL

-383 IDDTQHAIDFVE
+383 IDDPQHAIDFVE

-427 AFHVHTDIGIKTRG
+427 AFNVHTDIGTKTRG

-446 KLVPLSHILKSG
+446 KLVPLSHVLESG
-458 DQVDIMTSE
+458 DQVEIITSK
-467 NVKPTVNWLDFVV
+467 NIKPSVNWLDFVV

-493 IEKKRIAIEGKQVLK
+493 IEKKRISIEGKQILR
-508 RKLKQFKIK
+508 RKLKHFKIK
-517 LDDKISGYMMKF
+517 LDDKISSSMMKF
-529 FKINASNDLFYDVGT
+529 FKINASNDLFFSVGNGT
-544 GKIDNKQIKRF
+544 IDNKKIKQF
-555 VSDYNSSFIGFIRR
+555 VTDYNRSFIGFIKR
-569 RIGSNNKKVDKINEI
+569 RIGSNKKKVDKINKSD
-584 EHSIK
+584 HSIK

-596 KDQELLK
+596 KDQESLK
-603 YSMANCCEPIPGDP
+603 YSMANCCDPIPGDS

-648 IISAKW
+648 VISAKW

-662 NTKIS
+662 NTKINF
-667 LTGIDDIGII
+667 TGIDDLGII
-677 SQIAATVSD
+677 SQITSTISD
-686 SMNVNMNKLSFESND
+686 SMKVNMNKISVESND
-701 GVFTG
+701 GTFTG
-706 TISLEVKNKVILNK
+706 TISLEVSNTVILNK
-720 LLKSLKKIDG
+720 LLKSLKKIKG
-730 IDNVSR
+730 IEKVTR

>member
-1 MYMLVEDKILPIE
+1 MLVEDKILPKE
-14 INNLYKDLVEGSY
+14 INNLYEDLVKGSY
-27 QKLNEKEKEVIK
+27 QILNEEEKKIIK

-49 DGQLRKSGEP
+49 EGQLRKSGEL

-65 GVAKIVGHNIGLD
+65 GVAKIVAHDIGLD
-78 CDSIAAAILH
+78 CDSIAAALLH

-94 KLTIKDINKGVGKNI
+94 KLTIKDINKAVGKNI
-109 GRIVDGLTKISILS
+109 GKIVDGLTKISILR
-123 KKKNHSVQAENY
+123 KNKDYSVQAENY

-157 HNMRTIQYLSDIK
+157 HNMRTIEYLDEIK

-179 YIYAPLAHRVGLFNI
+179 YIYAPLAHRVGLFNL
-194 KDELEDLSLE
+194 KNELEDLSLKTIE
-204 SINPKIYK
+204 PKTYK
-212 SIKDKFDKSQENQEK
+212 SIKNKFVKSQENQEK

-234 LIIKNLDSQKIK
+234 LIIENLDNKKIK
-246 YSIKG
+246 YSIKS
-251 RNKSIYSIN
+251 RNKSIFSIN
-260 NKMQKKNISFNEVYD
+260 NKMQTKNISFNEVYD
-275 RFAIRIIYKSSKK
+275 RFAIRIIYTSSKE

-303 HFTPNPARFKDW
+303 HFIPNPARFKDW

-328 LTVVGPENR
+328 LTVIGPENR

-362 KHGETKQKEVDIWL
+362 KHGETKQREVDLWL

-383 IDDTQHAIDFVE
+383 IDDPQHAIDFVE

-404 EIYVFTPKGDLKS
+404 EIFVFTPKGDLKS

-427 AFHVHTDIGIKTRG
+427 AFNVHTDIGTKTRG

-446 KLVPLSHILKSG
+446 KLVPLSHVLESG
-458 DQVDIMTSE
+458 DQVEIMTSK
-467 NVKPTVNWLDFVV
+467 NINPSVNWLDFVV

-493 IEKKRIAIEGKQVLK
+493 IEKKRISIEGKQILR
-508 RKLKQFKIK
+508 RKLKHFKIK
-517 LDDKISGYMMKF
+517 LDDKISISMMKF
-529 FKINASNDLFYDVGT
+529 FKINASNDLFFSVGNGT
-544 GKIDNKQIKRF
+544 IDNKKIKQF
-555 VSDYNSSFIGFIRR
+555 VTDYNRSFIGFIKR
-569 RIGSNNKKVDKINEI
+569 RIGSNKKKVDKINKSD
-584 EHSIK
+584 HSIK

-596 KDQELLK
+596 KDQESLK
-603 YSMANCCEPIPGDP
+603 YSMANCCDPIPGDS

-638 ISLRSNYAYR
+638 ISLRSNYDYR
-648 IISAKW
+648 VISAKW
-654 IDSQSHEF
+654 IDSQSHKF
-662 NTKIS
+662 NTKINF
-667 LTGIDDIGII
+667 TGIDDLGII
-677 SQIAATVSD
+677 SQITSTISD
-686 SMNVNMNKLSFESND
+686 SMKVNMNKISVESND
-701 GVFTG
+701 GTFTG
-706 TISLEVKNKVILNK
+706 TINLEVSNTVILNK
-720 LLKSLKKIDG
+720 LLKSLKKIKG
-730 IDNVSR
+730 IEKVTR

>member
-1 MYMLVEDKILPIE
+1 MLVEDKILPKE
-14 INNLYKDLVEGSY
+14 INNLYEDLVKGSY
-27 QKLNEKEKEVIK
+27 QILNKEEKKIIK

-49 DGQLRKSGEP
+49 EGQLRKSGEL

-65 GVAKIVGHNIGLD
+65 GVAKIVAHNIGLD
-78 CDSIAAAILH
+78 CDSIAAALLH

-94 KLTIKDINKGVGKNI
+94 KLTIKDINKAVGKNI
-109 GRIVDGLTKISILS
+109 GKIVDGLTKISILR
-123 KKKNHSVQAENY
+123 KNKDYSVQAENY

-157 HNMRTIQYLSDIK
+157 HNMRTIEYLDEIK

-179 YIYAPLAHRVGLFNI
+179 YIYAPLAHRVGLFNL
-194 KDELEDLSLE
+194 KNELEDLSLKTIE
-204 SINPKIYK
+204 PKTYK
-212 SIKDKFDKSQENQEK
+212 TIKSKFDKSQDNQEK

-234 LIIKNLDSQKIK
+234 LIIESLDNQKIK

-251 RNKSIYSIN
+251 RNKSIFSIN
-260 NKMQKKNISFNEVYD
+260 NKMQTKNISFNEVYD
-275 RFAIRIIYKSSKK
+275 RFAIRIIYTSSKI

-303 HFTPNPARFKDW
+303 HFIPNPARFKDW

-362 KHGETKQKEVDIWL
+362 KHGETKQKEVDLWL

-383 IDDTQHAIDFVE
+383 IDDSQHAIDFVE

-427 AFHVHTDIGIKTRG
+427 AFNIHTDIGSKTRG

-446 KLVPLSHILKSG
+446 KLVPLSHVLESG
-458 DQVDIMTSE
+458 DQVDIMTSK
-467 NVKPTVNWLDFVV
+467 NVKPSVNWLDFVI

-493 IEKKRIAIEGKQVLK
+493 IEKKRISIEGQQILK
-508 RKLKQFKIK
+508 RKLKNFKIK
-517 LDDKISGYMMKF
+517 LDDKISSQMMKF
-529 FKINASNDLFYDVGT
+529 FDINASNDLFFSVGN
-544 GKIDNKQIKRF
+544 GAIDNKKIKQF
-555 VSDYNSSFIGFIRR
+555 VNDYNRSFIGFIKR
-569 RIGSNNKKVDKINEI
+569 RIGSNKKKVDKINKSD
-584 EHSIK
+584 HSIK

-596 KDQELLK
+596 KDQESLK
-603 YSMANCCEPIPGDP
+603 YSMANCCDPIPGDS

-648 IISAKW
+648 VISAKW
-654 IDSQSHEF
+654 IDSKSHEF
-662 NTKIS
+662 NTKIN
-667 LTGIDDIGII
+667 LTGIDDLGII
-677 SQIAATVSD
+677 SQITSTISD
-686 SMNVNMNKLSFESND
+686 SMNVNMNKISFESND
-701 GVFTG
+701 GTFTG
-706 TISLEVKNKVILNK
+706 TISLEVSNTVILNK
-720 LLKSLKKIDG
+720 LLKSLKKIKG
-730 IDNVSR
+730 IEKVAR

>member
-1 MYMLVEDKILPIE
+1 MLVEDKILPKE
-14 INNLYKDLVEGSY
+14 INNLYEDLVKGSY
-27 QKLNEKEKEVIK
+27 QILNEEEKKIIK

-49 DGQLRKSGEP
+49 EGQLRKSGEL

-65 GVAKIVGHNIGLD
+65 GVAKIVAHDIGLD
-78 CDSIAAAILH
+78 CDSIAAALLH

-94 KLTIKDINKGVGKNI
+94 KLTIKDINKAVGKNI
-109 GRIVDGLTKISILS
+109 GKIVDGLTKISILR
-123 KKKNHSVQAENY
+123 KNKDYSVQAENY

-157 HNMRTIQYLSDIK
+157 HNMRTIEYLDEIK

-179 YIYAPLAHRVGLFNI
+179 YIYAPLAHRVGLFNL
-194 KDELEDLSLE
+194 KNELEDLSLKTIE
-204 SINPKIYK
+204 PKTYK
-212 SIKDKFDKSQENQEK
+212 SIKNKFVKSQENQEK

-234 LIIKNLDSQKIK
+234 LIIENLDNKKIK
-246 YSIKG
+246 YSIKS
-251 RNKSIYSIN
+251 RNKSIFSIN
-260 NKMQKKNISFNEVYD
+260 KKMQTKNISFNEVYD
-275 RFAIRIIYKSSKK
+275 RFAIRIIYTSSKE

-303 HFTPNPARFKDW
+303 HFIPNPARFKDW

-328 LTVVGPENR
+328 LTVIGPENR

-362 KHGETKQKEVDIWL
+362 KHGETKQREVDLWL

-383 IDDTQHAIDFVE
+383 IDDPQHAIDFVE

-404 EIYVFTPKGDLKS
+404 EIFVFTPKGDLKS

-427 AFHVHTDIGIKTRG
+427 AFNVHTDIGTKTRG

-446 KLVPLSHILKSG
+446 KLVPLSHVLESG
-458 DQVDIMTSE
+458 DQVEIMTSK
-467 NVKPTVNWLDFVV
+467 NIKPSVNWLDFVV

-493 IEKKRIAIEGKQVLK
+493 IEKKRISIEGKQILR
-508 RKLKQFKIK
+508 RKLKHFKIK
-517 LDDKISGYMMKF
+517 LDDKISSSMMKF
-529 FKINASNDLFYDVGT
+529 FKINASNDLFFSVGNGT
-544 GKIDNKQIKRF
+544 IDNKKIKQF
-555 VSDYNSSFIGFIRR
+555 VTDYNRSFIGFIKR
-569 RIGSNNKKVDKINEI
+569 RIGSNKKKVDKINKSD
-584 EHSIK
+584 HSIK

-596 KDQELLK
+596 KDQESLK
-603 YSMANCCEPIPGDP
+603 YSMANCCDPIPGDS

-638 ISLRSNYAYR
+638 ISLRSNYDYR
-648 IISAKW
+648 VISAKW
-654 IDSQSHEF
+654 IDSQSHKF
-662 NTKIS
+662 NTKINF
-667 LTGIDDIGII
+667 TGIDDLGII
-677 SQIAATVSD
+677 SQITSTISD
-686 SMNVNMNKLSFESND
+686 SMKVNMNKISVESND
-701 GVFTG
+701 GTFIG
-706 TISLEVKNKVILNK
+706 TISLEVSNTVILNK
-720 LLKSLKKIDG
+720 LLKSLKKIKG
-730 IDNVSR
+730 IEKVTR